1 MVSSS
6 ISASTV
12 ALRVEVPA
20 RGSNENATFPR
31 GQYVDFELIGVG
43 TVGTIGLLLLLF
55 VFSNVDDIAGIG
67 SVDIELDVMMPV
79 AIPLKISLLSMMHL
93 EDNSLLLLSS
103 LLSSRG

>member
-1 MVSSS
+1 M
-6 ISASTV
+6 
-12 ALRVEVPA
+12 EVPA

-31 GQYVDFELIGVG
+31 GQYVNFELIGVG
-43 TVGTIGLLLLLF
+43 TTGTIGLLLLF
-55 VFSNVDDIAGIG
+55 IFSNVDDIAGIG

-79 AIPLKISLLSMMHL
+79 AIPLKISLLSMHL

>member
-1 MVSSS
+1 M
-6 ISASTV
+6 
-12 ALRVEVPA
+12 EVPA

-31 GQYVDFELIGVG
+31 GQYVNFELIGVG
-43 TVGTIGLLLLLF
+43 TTGTIGLLLLF

-67 SVDIELDVMMPV
+67 SVEIELDVMMPV

-103 LLSSRG
+103 LHTVVFLEFFSI